1 MNEYEV
7 IIKEIDNQVYN
18 LESHLGTGMAKDYA
32 EYQNTCGKISG
43 LLSVRRY
50 ILDLKQNM
58 ENSDE

>member
-7 IIKEIDNQVYN
+7 IIKEINEQVSN
-18 LESHLGTGMAKDYA
+18 LEEHLGTGNIKDFA
-32 EYQNTCGKISG
+32 EYQNICGKISG

-50 ILDLKQNM
+50 IQDLQKNM

>member
-7 IIKEIDNQVYN
+7 IIKEIDTIVSNV
-18 LESHLGTGMAKDYA
+18 EEHLGAGKAKDFA
-32 EYQNTCGKISG
+32 EYQNMCGRISG

-50 ILDLKQNM
+50 IQDLQKHM